1 LQRNLPASLAP
12 ESTRPAFKAAEQQQ
26 IQILRNGKGEP
37 CPVPGGMLM
46 GKLLIIRHG
55 HTGLN
60 MPGRDER
67 LRGWLDVPLDN
78 EGLEEA
84 EITAA
89 QVSATFTLD
98 AIYCSDLRRARQ
110 TAEVLRRRTR
120 AASVVATSDLRPWNL
135 GVFCGQRVR
144 EILPFLNLLNQHLDL
159 AAPSGESFY
168 QFYGRYAHR
177 LKSLLALA
185 ESSRNAIAVVTHV
198 RNLLAA
204 NSVINNTDVSKVP
217 VKGGP
222 HTGAVV
228 VVEKEF
234 GRWNIRS
241 GTHELVAVQD
251 ANIDVQLQ
259 VVS

>member
-1 LQRNLPASLAP
+1 
-12 ESTRPAFKAAEQQQ
+12 
-26 IQILRNGKGEP
+26 
-37 CPVPGGMLM
+37 M

-55 HTGLN
+55 HTSLN

-67 LRGWLDVPLDN
+67 LRGWLDVPLDG

-84 EITAA
+84 ETTAEE
-89 QVSATFTLD
+89 VSTGYAVE

-110 TAEVLRRRTR
+110 TAEVLRKKTR
-120 AASVVATSDLRPWNL
+120 ASIVTTSDLRPWNL

-168 QFYGRYAHR
+168 QFYGRYSHR
-177 LKSLLALA
+177 LKELLQLA
-185 ESSRNAIAVVTHV
+185 ESTPNSIAVVTHV
-198 RNLLAA
+198 RNLLATA
-204 NSVINNTDVSKVP
+204 SVISGSDIAKVP

-228 VVEKEF
+228 VVEQQD
-234 GRWNIRS
+234 GRWTIGRS
-241 GTHELVAVQD
+241 THELVVVHD
-251 ANIDVQLQ
+251 ANIDVRLQ
-259 VVS
+259 AVS